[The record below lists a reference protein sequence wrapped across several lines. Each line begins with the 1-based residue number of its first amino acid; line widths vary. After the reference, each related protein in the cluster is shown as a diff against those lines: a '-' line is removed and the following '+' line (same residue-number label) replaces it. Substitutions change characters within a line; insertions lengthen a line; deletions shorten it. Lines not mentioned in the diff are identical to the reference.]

1 MKQRGFTLIEMIVTI
16 VVVGVIGL
24 AIAGFVEYGMKG
36 YVETI
41 DRQKVQVKGQ
51 FVVEKM
57 SREISH
63 AVPNSFDSSITPA
76 SASSYA
82 QKCLTFYSI
91 KYSGFYHLDEA
102 TDELSFIIGQDSP
115 ILDADDFLII
125 NPTDYSEFGED
136 STKRIPVSGLVST
149 NNVFTVSSVS
159 LSSQSIAKRHY
170 IYDDSESAPV
180 SYCLVSD
187 TIQNQ
192 GLIQR
197 NGVTV
202 ADSINYADSN
212 FHYEEPSL
220 QRGGVIHIALVLE
233 QNNEVSVYQQDVQ
246 VLNAP

>member
-16 VVVGVIGL
+16 VVVAVIGL

-63 AVPNSFDSSITPA
+63 ATPNSFDSSIIPA

-82 QKCLTFYSI
+82 QKCLVFYAI
-91 KYSGFYHLDEA
+91 KYSGFYHFDEA
-102 TDELSFIIGQDSP
+102 TNDLNFIIGQDSP
-115 ILDADDFLII
+115 TFSADDFLII
-125 NPTDYSEFGED
+125 NPTNNSEFGED
-136 STKRIPVSGLVST
+136 SIKRISVSGLASI
-149 NNVFTVSSVS
+149 NNVFTASSVS
-159 LSSQSIAKRHY
+159 LSSQSIAQRHY
-170 IYDDSESAPV
+170 IYDGSNPV
-180 SYCLVSD
+180 SYCLVND
-187 TIQNQ
+187 TVQNQ

-202 ADSINYADSN
+202 ADSINYAQSN
-212 FHYEEPSL
+212 FRYEDPSL
-220 QRGGVIHIALVLE
+220 QRGGVIHIDLVLE
-233 QNNEVSVYQQDVQ
+233 QNSEVSVYQQDVQ

>member
-63 AVPNSFDSSITPA
+63 AVPNSFDSNYTPA
-76 SASSYA
+76 SAYA
-82 QKCLTFYSI
+82 QKCLTFYAI
-91 KYSGFYHLDEA
+91 KYSGFYHFDEA
-102 TDELSFIIGQDSP
+102 AKDLNFIIGQDAP
-115 ILDADDFLII
+115 ELEADDYLII
-125 NPTDYSEFGED
+125 NPTVYSEFVAG
-136 STKRIPVSGLVST
+136 STKRIPLVGLVST
-149 NNVFTVSSVS
+149 NNVFTAPSVN
-159 LSSQSIAKRHY
+159 LSSQSIAQRHY
-170 IYDDSESAPV
+170 IYDGSNPV
-180 SYCLVSD
+180 SYCLVND
-187 TIQNQ
+187 TVQNQ

-197 NGVTV
+197 NGITV
-202 ADSINYADSN
+202 ADSINYTKSS
-212 FHYEEPSL
+212 FRYKETSL
-220 QRGGVIHIALVLE
+220 QRGGVIHIDLVLE
-233 QNNEVSVYQQDVQ
+233 QNSEVSVYQQDVQ

>member
-16 VVVGVIGL
+16 VVVSVIGL

-63 AVPNSFDSSITPA
+63 AVPNSFDSSIMPA
-76 SASSYA
+76 SAFT
-82 QKCLTFYSI
+82 QKCLTFYAI

-102 TDELSFIIGQDSP
+102 TDDLSFIIGQDSP
-115 ILDADDFLII
+115 TLDTDDFLII
-125 NPTDYSEFGED
+125 NPTNYSELGAG
-136 STKRIPVSGLVST
+136 SAKRISVSGLVST
-149 NNVFTVSSVS
+149 DNVFTATSVS
-159 LSSQSIAKRHY
+159 LSSQSIAQRHY
-170 IYDDSESAPV
+170 IYDESASV
-180 SYCLVSD
+180 SYCLVND

-212 FHYEEPSL
+212 FRYEEPSL
-220 QRGGVIHIALVLE
+220 QRGGVIHIDLVLE

>member
-16 VVVGVIGL
+16 VVIGVIGL

-36 YVETI
+36 YVDTI

-63 AVPNSFDSSITPA
+63 AVPNSFDLSITPA
-76 SASSYA
+76 SAFA
-82 QKCLTFYSI
+82 QKCLTFYAI

-125 NPTDYSEFGED
+125 NPTAYSELVVG

-149 NNVFTVSSVS
+149 GNVFAAPSVS
-159 LSSQSIAKRHY
+159 ISSHSIAQRHY
-170 IYDDSESAPV
+170 IYDESASV
-180 SYCLVSD
+180 SYCLVND

-202 ADSINYADSN
+202 ADSINYSESN
-212 FHYEEPSL
+212 FRYEEPSL
-220 QRGGVIHIALVLE
+220 QRGGVIHIDLVLE
-233 QNNEVSVYQQDVQ
+233 QNNEISVYQQDVQ

>member
-16 VVVGVIGL
+16 AVVAVIGL
-24 AIAGFVEYGMKG
+24 AIASFVEYGMKG
-36 YVETI
+36 YAETI

-63 AVPNSFDSSITPA
+63 AVPNSFTTTITPA
-76 SASSYA
+76 SAFS
-82 QKCLTFYSI
+82 QKCIVFYAI

-102 TDELSFIIGQDSP
+102 NDKLNFIIGQDSP
-115 ILDADDFLII
+115 RLDANDYLII
-125 NPTDYSEFGED
+125 NPTTPSELGAG
-136 STKRIPVSGLVST
+136 STKRISVSGLAST

-159 LSSQSIAKRHY
+159 LSSQSIARRHY
-170 IYDDSESAPV
+170 IYDSNARV
-180 SYCLVSD
+180 SYCLVND
-187 TIQNQ
+187 TVRNQ

-202 ADSINYADSN
+202 ADSINFAQSD
-212 FHYEEPSL
+212 FRYEEPSL
-220 QRGGVIHIALVLE
+220 QRGGVIHIDLVLE
-233 QNNEVSVYQQDVQ
+233 QNREVSVYQQDVQ

>member
-16 VVVGVIGL
+16 VVVAVIGL

-82 QKCLTFYSI
+82 QKCLVFYAI
-91 KYSGFYHLDEA
+91 KYSGFYHFDEA
-102 TDELSFIIGQDSP
+102 TNDLNFIIGQDSP
-115 ILDADDFLII
+115 ILSADDFLII
-125 NPTDYSEFGED
+125 NPTNNSEFGED
-136 STKRIPVSGLVST
+136 SIKRISVSGLASI
-149 NNVFTVSSVS
+149 NNVFTASSVN
-159 LSSQSIAKRHY
+159 LSSQSIAQRHY
-170 IYDDSESAPV
+170 IYDGSNPV
-180 SYCLVSD
+180 SYCLVND
-187 TIQNQ
+187 TVQNQ

-197 NGVTV
+197 NGITV

-212 FHYEEPSL
+212 FRYEEPSL
-220 QRGGVIHIALVLE
+220 QRGGVIHIDLVLE
-233 QNNEVSVYQQDVQ
+233 QNSEVSVYQQDVQ

>member
-16 VVVGVIGL
+16 VVVAVIGL

-36 YVETI
+36 HVDTI
-41 DRQKVQVKGQ
+41 ERQKVQVKGQ

-63 AVPNSFDSSITPA
+63 AVPNSFNSSIMPA
-76 SASSYA
+76 SAFA
-82 QKCLTFYSI
+82 QKCLTFYAI

-102 TDELSFIIGQDSP
+102 TNELNFIIGQDSP
-115 ILDADDFLII
+115 ILDANDFLII
-125 NPTDYSEFGED
+125 NPTNFSELGAG
-136 STKRIPVSGLVST
+136 STKRIAVSGLIST
-149 NNVFTVSSVS
+149 NNVFTAPSVTLDS
-159 LSSQSIAKRHY
+159 RSKAERHY
-170 IYDDSESAPV
+170 IYDENASV
-180 SYCLVSD
+180 SYCLVND

-202 ADSINYADSN
+202 ADSINYAQSN
-212 FHYEEPSL
+212 FRYEEPSL
-220 QRGGVIHIALVLE
+220 QRGGVIHIDLVLE
-233 QNNEVSVYQQDVQ
+233 QNSEVSVYQQDVQ

>member
-16 VVVGVIGL
+16 VVVAVIGL

-76 SASSYA
+76 SAFA
-82 QKCLTFYSI
+82 QKCLTFYAI

-102 TDELSFIIGQDSP
+102 TDDLNFIIGQDSP

-125 NPTDYSEFGED
+125 NPTNYSELEAG
-136 STKRIPVSGLVST
+136 SIKRISVSGLVST
-149 NNVFTVSSVS
+149 NNVFTASPVS
-159 LSSQSIAKRHY
+159 LSSQSIAQRHY
-170 IYDDSESAPV
+170 IYDESASV
-180 SYCLVSD
+180 SYCLVND
-187 TIQNQ
+187 TVQNQ

-197 NGVTV
+197 NGITV
-202 ADSINYADSN
+202 ADSINYAQSN
-212 FHYEEPSL
+212 FRYEEPSL
-220 QRGGVIHIALVLE
+220 QRGGVIHIDLVLE
-233 QNNEVSVYQQDVQ
+233 QNSEVSVYQQDVQ

>member
-16 VVVGVIGL
+16 VVVAVIGL

-63 AVPNSFDSSITPA
+63 AVPNSFDTSIAPV
-76 SASSYA
+76 SAYT
-82 QKCLTFYSI
+82 QKCLTFYPI

-102 TDELSFIIGQDSP
+102 TNELNFIIGQDSP

-125 NPTDYSEFGED
+125 NPTNYPELEAGSI
-136 STKRIPVSGLVST
+136 KRISVSGLVST
-149 NNVFTVSSVS
+149 NNVFTVSPVS
-159 LSSQSIAKRHY
+159 LSSQSIAQRHY
-170 IYDDSESAPV
+170 IYDDSASV
-180 SYCLVSD
+180 SYCLVND
-187 TIQNQ
+187 TVQNQ

-197 NGVTV
+197 NGITV
-202 ADSINYADSN
+202 ADSINYAQSN
-212 FHYEEPSL
+212 FRYEEPSL
-220 QRGGVIHIALVLE
+220 QRGGVIHIDLVLE
-233 QNNEVSVYQQDVQ
+233 QNSEVSVYQQDVQ

>member
-16 VVVGVIGL
+16 VVVAVIGL
-24 AIAGFVEYGMKG
+24 SIAGFVEYGMKG
-36 YVETI
+36 YVDTI

-76 SASSYA
+76 SAYA

-102 TDELSFIIGQDSP
+102 TDELNFIIGQDSP
-115 ILDADDFLII
+115 TLDADDFLII
-125 NPTDYSEFGED
+125 NPTNYSELGTG
-136 STKRIPVSGLVST
+136 STKRISVSGLVSS
-149 NNVFTVSSVS
+149 NNVFTASPVS
-159 LSSQSIAKRHY
+159 LSSQSIAQRHY
-170 IYDDSESAPV
+170 VYDESASV
-180 SYCLVSD
+180 SYCLVND
-187 TIQNQ
+187 TVQNQ

-197 NGVTV
+197 NGITV
-202 ADSINYADSN
+202 ADSINYVQSN
-212 FHYEEPSL
+212 FRYEEPSL
-220 QRGGVIHIALVLE
+220 QRGGVIHIDLVLE
-233 QNNEVSVYQQDVQ
+233 QNSEVSVYQQDVQ

>member
-36 YVETI
+36 YVDTI

-76 SASSYA
+76 SVFA
-82 QKCLTFYSI
+82 QKCLTFYAI

-102 TDELSFIIGQDSP
+102 TDELNFIIGQDSP

-125 NPTDYSEFGED
+125 NPTAYSELVAG

-149 NNVFTVSSVS
+149 GNVFTAPSISISSH
-159 LSSQSIAKRHY
+159 SIAQRHY
-170 IYDDSESAPV
+170 IYDESASV
-180 SYCLVSD
+180 SYCLVND

-212 FHYEEPSL
+212 FRYEEPSL
-220 QRGGVIHIALVLE
+220 QKGGVIHIDLVLE

>member
-16 VVVGVIGL
+16 VVIGVIGL

-36 YVETI
+36 YVDTI

-76 SASSYA
+76 SVFA
-82 QKCLTFYSI
+82 QKCLTFYAI

-102 TDELSFIIGQDSP
+102 TDELNFIIGQDFP

-125 NPTDYSEFGED
+125 NPTAYSELVAG
-136 STKRIPVSGLVST
+136 STKRIPVSGLAST
-149 NNVFTVSSVS
+149 GNVFTASSVS
-159 LSSQSIAKRHY
+159 ISSHSIAQRHY
-170 IYDDSESAPV
+170 IYDESASV
-180 SYCLVSD
+180 TYCLVND

-212 FHYEEPSL
+212 FRYEEPSL
-220 QRGGVIHIALVLE
+220 QRGGVIHIDLVLE

>member
-36 YVETI
+36 YVDTI

-63 AVPNSFDSSITPA
+63 AVPNSFDSSIMPA
-76 SASSYA
+76 SAFA
-82 QKCLTFYSI
+82 QKCLTFYAI

-102 TDELSFIIGQDSP
+102 TDNLNFIIGQNSP

-125 NPTDYSEFGED
+125 NPTNYSELGAG
-136 STKRIPVSGLVST
+136 STKRISVSGLVST
-149 NNVFTVSSVS
+149 DNVFTAPSVS
-159 LSSQSIAKRHY
+159 LSSQSIAQRHY
-170 IYDDSESAPV
+170 IYDGSASV

-197 NGVTV
+197 NGITV
-202 ADSINYADSN
+202 ADSINYAESN
-212 FHYEEPSL
+212 FRYEEPSL
-220 QRGGVIHIALVLE
+220 QRGGVIHIDLVLE
-233 QNNEVSVYQQDVQ
+233 QNSEVSVYQQDVQ

>member
-36 YVETI
+36 YVDTI

-76 SASSYA
+76 SVFA
-82 QKCLTFYSI
+82 QKCLTFYAI

-102 TDELSFIIGQDSP
+102 TDELNFIIGQDSP

-125 NPTDYSEFGED
+125 NPTAYSELVAG

-149 NNVFTVSSVS
+149 GNVFTAPSISISSH
-159 LSSQSIAKRHY
+159 SIAQRHY
-170 IYDDSESAPV
+170 IYDESASV
-180 SYCLVSD
+180 SYCLVND

-212 FHYEEPSL
+212 FRYEEPSL
-220 QRGGVIHIALVLE
+220 QRGGVIHIDLVLE

>member
-16 VVVGVIGL
+16 VVVAVIGL

-57 SREISH
+57 SREVSH

-82 QKCLTFYSI
+82 QKCLVFYAI
-91 KYSGFYHLDEA
+91 KYSGFYHFDEA
-102 TDELSFIIGQDSP
+102 TNDLNFIIGQDAP
-115 ILDADDFLII
+115 ELEADDYLII
-125 NPTDYSEFGED
+125 NPTAYSEFVAG
-136 STKRIPVSGLVST
+136 STKRIPLVGLVST
-149 NNVFTVSSVS
+149 NNVFTAPSVN
-159 LSSQSIAKRHY
+159 LSSQSIAQRHY
-170 IYDDSESAPV
+170 IYDGSDPV
-180 SYCLVSD
+180 SYCLVND
-187 TIQNQ
+187 TVQNQ

-202 ADSINYADSN
+202 ADSINYAQSN
-212 FHYEEPSL
+212 FRYEEPSL
-220 QRGGVIHIALVLE
+220 QRGGVIHIDLVLE
-233 QNNEVSVYQQDVQ
+233 QNSEVSVYQQDVQ

>member
-36 YVETI
+36 YVDTI

-76 SASSYA
+76 SAFA
-82 QKCLTFYSI
+82 QKCLTFYAI
-91 KYSGFYHLDEA
+91 KYSGFYHLNEA
-102 TDELSFIIGQDSP
+102 TDDLNFIIGQDSP
-115 ILDADDFLII
+115 ILDTDDFLIV
-125 NPTDYSEFGED
+125 NPTNYSELGAG
-136 STKRIPVSGLVST
+136 STKRISVSGLVSS
-149 NNVFTVSSVS
+149 NNVFTASPVS
-159 LSSQSIAKRHY
+159 LSSQSIAQRHF
-170 IYDDSESAPV
+170 IYDDSASV
-180 SYCLVSD
+180 SYCLVND
-187 TIQNQ
+187 TVQNQ

-197 NGVTV
+197 NGITV
-202 ADSINYADSN
+202 ADSINYAQSN
-212 FHYEEPSL
+212 FRYEEPSL
-220 QRGGVIHIALVLE
+220 QRGGVIHIDLVLE
-233 QNNEVSVYQQDVQ
+233 QNSEVSVYQQDVQ

>member
-36 YVETI
+36 YVDTI

-76 SASSYA
+76 SAFA
-82 QKCLTFYSI
+82 QKCLTFYAI

-102 TDELSFIIGQDSP
+102 TDELNFIIGQDSP

-125 NPTDYSEFGED
+125 NPTTYSELVAG

-149 NNVFTVSSVS
+149 GNVFTAPSVS
-159 LSSQSIAKRHY
+159 ISSHSIAQRHY
-170 IYDDSESAPV
+170 IYDESASV
-180 SYCLVSD
+180 SYCLVND

-202 ADSINYADSN
+202 ADSINYSESN
-212 FHYEEPSL
+212 FRYEEPSL
-220 QRGGVIHIALVLE
+220 QRGGVIHIDLVLE
-233 QNNEVSVYQQDVQ
+233 QNNEISVYQQDVQ

>member
-16 VVVGVIGL
+16 VVVAVIGL

-57 SREISH
+57 SREVGH

-82 QKCLTFYSI
+82 QKCLVFYAI
-91 KYSGFYHLDEA
+91 KYSGFYHFDEA
-102 TDELSFIIGQDSP
+102 TNDLNFIIGQDAP
-115 ILDADDFLII
+115 ELEADDYLII
-125 NPTDYSEFGED
+125 NPTAYSEFVAG
-136 STKRIPVSGLVST
+136 STKRIPLVGLVST
-149 NNVFTVSSVS
+149 NNVFTAPSVN
-159 LSSQSIAKRHY
+159 LSSQSIAQRHY
-170 IYDDSESAPV
+170 VYDGSDPV
-180 SYCLVSD
+180 SYCLVND
-187 TIQNQ
+187 TVQNQ

-212 FHYEEPSL
+212 FRYEEPSL
-220 QRGGVIHIALVLE
+220 QRGGVIHIDLVLE
-233 QNNEVSVYQQDVQ
+233 QNSEVSVYQQDVQ

>member
-36 YVETI
+36 YVDTI

-76 SASSYA
+76 SVFA
-82 QKCLTFYSI
+82 QKCLTFYAI

-102 TDELSFIIGQDSP
+102 TDELNFIIGQDSP

-125 NPTDYSEFGED
+125 NPTAYSELVAG

-149 NNVFTVSSVS
+149 GNVFMAPSVS
-159 LSSQSIAKRHY
+159 ISSHSIAQRHY
-170 IYDDSESAPV
+170 IYDESASV
-180 SYCLVSD
+180 SYCLVND

-212 FHYEEPSL
+212 FRYEEPSL
-220 QRGGVIHIALVLE
+220 QRGGVIHIDLVLE

>member
-24 AIAGFVEYGMKG
+24 AIAGFVEYGMKS
-36 YVETI
+36 YVDTI

-76 SASSYA
+76 SAFA
-82 QKCLTFYSI
+82 QKCLTFYAI

-102 TDELSFIIGQDSP
+102 SDDLNFIIGQDSP

-125 NPTDYSEFGED
+125 NPTNYSDLGAG
-136 STKRIPVSGLVST
+136 STKRISVSGLVSA
-149 NNVFTVSSVS
+149 NNVFTVSSVTLES
-159 LSSQSIAKRHY
+159 RSKAERHY
-170 IYDDSESAPV
+170 IYDYRASV
-180 SYCLVSD
+180 SYCLVND
-187 TIQNQ
+187 TVQNQ

-202 ADSINYADSN
+202 ADSINYAESN
-212 FHYEEPSL
+212 FRYEEPSL
-220 QRGGVIHIALVLE
+220 QRGGVIHIDLVLE

>member
-16 VVVGVIGL
+16 VVVAVIGL

-36 YVETI
+36 YVDTI

-76 SASSYA
+76 SAFA
-82 QKCLTFYSI
+82 QKCLTFYAI
-91 KYSGFYHLDEA
+91 KYSGFYHLNEA
-102 TDELSFIIGQDSP
+102 TDDLNFIIGQDSP

-125 NPTDYSEFGED
+125 NPTNYSDLGAG
-136 STKRIPVSGLVST
+136 STKRISVSGLVSS
-149 NNVFTVSSVS
+149 NNVFTASPVS
-159 LSSQSIAKRHY
+159 LSSQSIAQRHY
-170 IYDDSESAPV
+170 IYDDSASV
-180 SYCLVSD
+180 SYCLVND
-187 TIQNQ
+187 TVQNQ

-197 NGVTV
+197 NGITV
-202 ADSINYADSN
+202 ADSINYAQSN
-212 FHYEEPSL
+212 FRYEEPSL
-220 QRGGVIHIALVLE
+220 QRGGVIHIDLVLE
-233 QNNEVSVYQQDVQ
+233 QNSEVSVYQQDVQ

>member
-36 YVETI
+36 YVDTI

-76 SASSYA
+76 SVFA
-82 QKCLTFYSI
+82 QKCLTFYAI

-102 TDELSFIIGQDSP
+102 TDELNFIIGQDSP

-125 NPTDYSEFGED
+125 NPTAYSELVAG

-149 NNVFTVSSVS
+149 GNVFTAPSVS
-159 LSSQSIAKRHY
+159 ISSHSIAQRHY
-170 IYDDSESAPV
+170 IYDESASV
-180 SYCLVSD
+180 SYCLVND

-212 FHYEEPSL
+212 FRYEEPSL
-220 QRGGVIHIALVLE
+220 QRGGVIHIDLVLE

>member
-16 VVVGVIGL
+16 VVVAVIGL
-24 AIAGFVEYGMKG
+24 AIAGFIEYGMKG
-36 YVETI
+36 YVDTI

-57 SREISH
+57 SREIGH
-63 AVPNSFDSSITPA
+63 AVPNSFDSSITAA

-82 QKCLTFYSI
+82 QKCLTFHAI
-91 KYSGFYHLDEA
+91 KYSGFYHFDEA
-102 TDELSFIIGQDSP
+102 SDELNFIIGQDGP
-115 ILDADDFLII
+115 ILDTNDFLII
-125 NPTDYSEFGED
+125 NPTTYSELGAG
-136 STKRIPVSGLVST
+136 STKRISVSGLVST
-149 NNVFTVSSVS
+149 NNVFTASGVS
-159 LSSQSIAKRHY
+159 LGSRSIAQRHY
-170 IYDDSESAPV
+170 IYDGSAAV
-180 SYCLVSD
+180 SYCLVND

-202 ADSINYADSN
+202 ADSINFADSN
-212 FHYEEPSL
+212 FRYEEPSL
-220 QRGGVIHIALVLE
+220 QRGGVIHIDLVLE

>member
-16 VVVGVIGL
+16 VVVAVIGL

-57 SREISH
+57 SREVSH

-82 QKCLTFYSI
+82 QKCLVFYAI
-91 KYSGFYHLDEA
+91 KYSGFYHFDEA
-102 TDELSFIIGQDSP
+102 TNDLNFIIGQDAP
-115 ILDADDFLII
+115 ELEADDYLII
-125 NPTDYSEFGED
+125 NPTAYSEFVAG
-136 STKRIPVSGLVST
+136 STKRIPLVGLVST
-149 NNVFTVSSVS
+149 NNLFTAPSVN
-159 LSSQSIAKRHY
+159 LSSQSIAQRHY
-170 IYDDSESAPV
+170 IYDGSDPV
-180 SYCLVSD
+180 SYCLVND
-187 TIQNQ
+187 TVQNQ

-202 ADSINYADSN
+202 ADSINYAQSN
-212 FHYEEPSL
+212 FRYEEPSL
-220 QRGGVIHIALVLE
+220 QRGGVIHIDLVLE
-233 QNNEVSVYQQDVQ
+233 QNSEVSVYQQDVQ

>member
-36 YVETI
+36 YVDTI

-63 AVPNSFDSSITPA
+63 AVPNSFDSSIMPA
-76 SASSYA
+76 SAFA
-82 QKCLTFYSI
+82 QKCLTFYAI

-102 TDELSFIIGQDSP
+102 TDNLNFIIGQNSP

-125 NPTDYSEFGED
+125 DPTNYSELGAG
-136 STKRIPVSGLVST
+136 STKRISVSGLVST
-149 NNVFTVSSVS
+149 DNVFTAPSVS
-159 LSSQSIAKRHY
+159 LSSQSIAQRHY
-170 IYDDSESAPV
+170 IYDGSASV
-180 SYCLVSD
+180 SYCLVND

-197 NGVTV
+197 NGITV
-202 ADSINYADSN
+202 ADSISYAESN
-212 FHYEEPSL
+212 FRYEEPSL
-220 QRGGVIHIALVLE
+220 QRGGVIHIDLVLE
-233 QNNEVSVYQQDVQ
+233 QNSEVSVYQQDVQ

>member
-16 VVVGVIGL
+16 VVVGVISL

-36 YVETI
+36 YVDTI
-41 DRQKVQVKGQ
+41 NRQKVQVKGQ

-63 AVPNSFDSSITPA
+63 AVPNSFDSSIIPP
-76 SASSYA
+76 SIFP
-82 QKCLTFYSI
+82 QKCLTFYAI

-102 TDELSFIIGQDSP
+102 TDNLNFIIGQNSP

-125 NPTDYSEFGED
+125 NPTNYSELRVS
-136 STKRIPVSGLVST
+136 STKRISVSGLVST
-149 NNVFTVSSVS
+149 NNVFTAPSVS
-159 LSSQSIAKRHY
+159 LSSQSIAQRHY
-170 IYDDSESAPV
+170 IYDGSASV
-180 SYCLVSD
+180 SYCLVND

-202 ADSINYADSN
+202 ADSINYAQSN
-212 FHYEEPSL
+212 FRYEEPSL
-220 QRGGVIHIALVLE
+220 QRGGVIHIDLVLE
-233 QNNEVSVYQQDVQ
+233 QNSEVSVYQQDVQ

>member
-36 YVETI
+36 YVDTI

-76 SASSYA
+76 SVFA
-82 QKCLTFYSI
+82 QKCLTFYAI

-102 TDELSFIIGQDSP
+102 TDELNFIIGQDSP

-125 NPTDYSEFGED
+125 NPTAYSELVAG

-149 NNVFTVSSVS
+149 GNVFTVPSISISSH
-159 LSSQSIAKRHY
+159 SIAQRHY
-170 IYDDSESAPV
+170 IYDESASV
-180 SYCLVSD
+180 SYCLVND

-212 FHYEEPSL
+212 FRYEEPSL
-220 QRGGVIHIALVLE
+220 QRGGVIHIDLVLE

>member
-16 VVVGVIGL
+16 VVVAVIGL

-82 QKCLTFYSI
+82 QKCLVFYAI
-91 KYSGFYHLDEA
+91 KYSGFYHFDEA
-102 TDELSFIIGQDSP
+102 TNDLNFIIGQDAP
-115 ILDADDFLII
+115 ELEADDYLII
-125 NPTDYSEFGED
+125 NPTAYSEFVAG
-136 STKRIPVSGLVST
+136 STKRIPLVGLVST
-149 NNVFTVSSVS
+149 NNLFTAPSVN
-159 LSSQSIAKRHY
+159 LSSQSIAQRHY
-170 IYDDSESAPV
+170 IYDGSDPV
-180 SYCLVSD
+180 SYCLVND
-187 TIQNQ
+187 TVQNQ

-202 ADSINYADSN
+202 ADSINYAQSN
-212 FHYEEPSL
+212 FRYEEPSL
-220 QRGGVIHIALVLE
+220 QRGGVIHIDLVLE
-233 QNNEVSVYQQDVQ
+233 QNSEVSVYQQDVQ

>member
-63 AVPNSFDSSITPA
+63 AVPNSFDSDYTPA
-76 SASSYA
+76 SAYD
-82 QKCLTFYSI
+82 QKCLTFYAI

-102 TDELSFIIGQDSP
+102 TDELNFIIGQDSP
-115 ILDADDFLII
+115 ILDVNDFLII
-125 NPTDYSEFGED
+125 NPTAYSELVAG

-149 NNVFTVSSVS
+149 GNVFTAPSVS
-159 LSSQSIAKRHY
+159 ISSHSIAQRHY
-170 IYDDSESAPV
+170 IYDESASV
-180 SYCLVSD
+180 SYCLVND

-212 FHYEEPSL
+212 FRYEEPSL
-220 QRGGVIHIALVLE
+220 QRGGVIHIDLVLE